1 MPEHWVL
8 CQGAGGTMG
17 LAGRAGRIRT
27 CCQLQIRCNMIWHI
41 FRPLKMSHK
50 HHFGFLFVLFLKL
63 ELGHI
68 QAPDLQ
74 CWIHALSWSSL
85 GSQLFGF
92 MQLQNRWPER
102 IRAIKDVLA
111 NLGLLFFLFLLMDII
126 VTWLLPMTLKTIVLK
141 GCSH

>member
-1 MPEHWVL
+1 
-8 CQGAGGTMG
+8 MG
-17 LAGRAGRIRT
+17 LAGRAGRIRM
-27 CCQLQIRCNMIWHI
+27 CCQLQIRCNMIWQI

-111 NLGLLFFLFLLMDII
+111 YLGLLFFLFLLMDII

>member
-1 MPEHWVL
+1 
-8 CQGAGGTMG
+8 
-17 LAGRAGRIRT
+17 
-27 CCQLQIRCNMIWHI
+27 
-41 FRPLKMSHK
+41 MSRK

-68 QAPDLQ
+68 QALALQ
-74 CWIHALSWSSL
+74 SWIHALSWSSL

-102 IRAIKDVLA
+102 IRPIKDVLA
-111 NLGLLFFLFLLMDII
+111 NLGLPFFLFLFMDII
-126 VTWLLPMTLKTIVLK
+126 VTWLFPLKLQMIVLK

>member
-1 MPEHWVL
+1 
-8 CQGAGGTMG
+8 
-17 LAGRAGRIRT
+17 
-27 CCQLQIRCNMIWHI
+27 
-41 FRPLKMSHK
+41 MSCK

-74 CWIHALSWSSL
+74 CWTHALSWSSL

-102 IRAIKDVLA
+102 IRPIKDVLA
-111 NLGLLFFLFLLMDII
+111 NLGLLFFFFLIPPHGHYSHMAVSCDTTNNSTQGVQSLEIME
-126 VTWLLPMTLKTIVLK
+126 TIYCESISLCK
-141 GCSH
+141 QSLSTY

>member
-1 MPEHWVL
+1 
-8 CQGAGGTMG
+8 
-17 LAGRAGRIRT
+17 
-27 CCQLQIRCNMIWHI
+27 
-41 FRPLKMSHK
+41 MSHK

-111 NLGLLFFLFLLMDII
+111 NFGLLFFYSSS
-126 VTWLLPMTLKTIVLK
+126 WTL
-141 GCSH
+141 